1 MTIKEWLT
9 PELFDVNVILVT
21 ILINWTLYGI
31 VSNFLEDFHVPVRV
45 QTINYAAVTVM
56 CLAYGILVVLHLAGF
71 ISNQPTLYPNR
82 YDFML
87 MGNERALACIIIGL
101 AVGGPLGYV
110 LGPRRPWRIALG
122 ALAVLGE
129 GLIALFTV
137 LWILAQE

>member
-21 ILINWTLYGI
+21 IMINWTLYAI

-45 QTINYAAVTVM
+45 QTINYAAVTAM
-56 CLAYGILVVLHLAGF
+56 SLFYGVLVALGLAGVLQ
-71 ISNQPTLYPNR
+71 NQPTLYPNR

-87 MGNERALACIIIGL
+87 MGNERALACIIAGL
-101 AVGGPLGYV
+101 VVGGPIGYV
-110 LGPRRPWRIALG
+110 FGPKRAYRLGLG
-122 ALAVLGE
+122 FLAVAGE
-129 GLIALFTV
+129 SLIALFTV

>member
-9 PELFDVNVILVT
+9 PGLFDVNVILVT
-21 ILINWTLYGI
+21 IMINWTLYAI

-45 QTINYAAVTVM
+45 QTINYAAVTVL
-56 CLAYGILVVLHLAGF
+56 CLAYGLLVLLHLAGVLE
-71 ISNQPTLYPNR
+71 NRPTLYPNR

-87 MGNERALACIIIGL
+87 MGNERALACIIAGL
-101 AVGGPLGYV
+101 VVGGPIGYV
-110 LGPRRPWRIALG
+110 LGPKRGWRIGLG

>member
-21 ILINWTLYGI
+21 IMINWTLYAI

-45 QTINYAAVTVM
+45 QTINYAAVAAM
-56 CLAYGILVVLHLAGF
+56 CLFYGVLVALGRFGVLQ
-71 ISNQPTLYPNR
+71 NQPTLYPNR

-87 MGNERALACIIIGL
+87 MGNTQALACIIAGL
-101 AVGGPLGYV
+101 AVGGPLGY
-110 LGPRRPWRIALG
+110 LAGPKRGPRLALG
-122 ALAVLGE
+122 VLAVLGE

>member
-21 ILINWTLYGI
+21 IMINWTLYAI

-45 QTINYAAVTVM
+45 QTINYAAVTAM
-56 CLAYGILVVLHLAGF
+56 CLFYGVLVVLGLFGVMQ
-71 ISNQPTLYPNR
+71 NQPTLYPNH

-87 MGNERALACIIIGL
+87 MGNERALACIIAGL
-101 AVGGPLGYV
+101 VVGGPIGYGFGPKRAYRIGLGF
-110 LGPRRPWRIALG
+110 
-122 ALAVLGE
+122 LAVAGE
-129 GLIALFTV
+129 SLIALFTV